1 VLLDNLLDPL
11 LLEVLLQVVLHE
23 ELHGGTSAETFTLGV
38 LGDGEGSTGGRLPNV
53 LLVVVVLGGDLH
65 LLGDKVRRVK
75 TDTEL
80 TYLSALAKLLDFKQL
95 TNHGDISTGRESL
108 HECLG
113 TGLCD
118 RTEVVD
124 EIGLGHTNTG
134 IPDGE
139 GTLLLVGGDSD
150 KELLLSVEGRGVGKS
165 LVSDLV
171 ESIGR
176 VGDQFSKE
184 NLLVGVEGVDDQVQK
199 LGDLGLLVSKL
210 LQCTPDRFGRVSLAD
225 GERTWKP
232 KVSVLPDIFDEI

>member
-23 ELHGGTSAETFTLGV
+23 ELHGGTSTETGTLSV
-38 LGDGEGSTGGRLPNV
+38 LSDGEGSTGSRLPDV
-53 LLVVVVLGGDLH
+53 LLVVVVLGGDLD
-65 LLGDKVRRVK
+65 LLGNEVGRVE
-75 TDTEL
+75 TNTEL
-80 TYLSALAKLLDFKQL
+80 TCISAEAPCPVLGEL

-139 GTLLLVGGDSD
+139 GTLLLVGSDSD
-150 KELLLSVEGRGVGKS
+150 KELLLSVEGRWVGES

-176 VGDQFSKE
+176 VRDQFSKE
-184 NLLVGVEGVDDQVQK
+184 NLLVGVEGVDDEIEK
-199 LGDLGLLVSKL
+199 LGDLGL
-210 LQCTPDRFGRVSLAD
+210 GELAQ
-225 GERTWKP
+225 GN
-232 KVSVLPDIFDEI
+232 